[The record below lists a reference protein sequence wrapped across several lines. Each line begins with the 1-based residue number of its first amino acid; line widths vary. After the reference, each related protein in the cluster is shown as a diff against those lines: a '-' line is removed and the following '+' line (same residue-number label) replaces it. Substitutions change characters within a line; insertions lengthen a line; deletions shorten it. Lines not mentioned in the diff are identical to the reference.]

1 MRTFNNL
8 HGTSVGGEAP
18 KGGYPDMGN
27 GRYAANW
34 RYDEWFTFNNWQ
46 RAHYNYI
53 EQLTPTIVWI
63 LIGCA
68 YRPLASAI
76 LGFLYFIGRVV
87 FTVGYSKSSNKRIL
101 GALIIDVAF
110 LGLFILSIIT
120 IGKWGQ
126 FD

>member
-1 MRTFNNL
+1 MELRSAGRHRKAAIPTWVMEDMQQT
-8 HGTSVGGEAP
+8 GATMSGSPSTIGSV
-18 KGGYPDMGN
+18 
-27 GRYAANW
+27 R
-34 RYDEWFTFNNWQ
+34 
-46 RAHYNYI
+46 YI

>member
-1 MRTFNNL
+1 MLHHWVRKDVPITDFYRGIAGSQRRKYFSEDYMRTFNNL

-46 RAHYNYI
+46 RAHYNFI

-68 YRPLASAI
+68 YKPLASAI
-76 LGFLYFIGRVV
+76 LGFLYFLGRVV
-87 FTVGYSKSSNKRIL
+87 FTVGYS
-101 GALIIDVAF
+101 
-110 LGLFILSIIT
+110 
-120 IGKWGQ
+120 
-126 FD
+126 